1 MDCLVSWDGCTET
14 IRPIPDMD
22 EPSGQEGTELS
33 KTLIVLKS
41 GDWFLKIV
49 PWIGGR
55 IISMT
60 HVPSGMLLWCYMIN
74 GLLLFC
80 HVCVSTVVGYVVC

>member
-1 MDCLVSWDGCTET
+1 LSHRDGCTEM
-14 IRPIPDMD
+14 IHPIPDI
-22 EPSGQEGTELS
+22 EESLGQEGAELS
-33 KTLIVLKS
+33 KIPVDMKS

-60 HVPSGMLLWCYMIN
+60 HLPSGMLHNHMCN
-74 GLLLFC
+74 
-80 HVCVSTVVGYVVC
+80 V